1 MNSPKLSKLLLWL
14 ARLWCGFL
22 LVFLLF
28 FIVAHI
34 IDDGIVSYFN
44 DRREVTVFLFFPSL
58 TVIALGISF
67 KWRISGIR
75 EEVVRI
81 NSVTVKNVNDQM
93 PGIGRILSVLEF
105 WRPPSNSPQ
114 TIQNKLSFF

>member
-1 MNSPKLSKLLLWL
+1 
-14 ARLWCGFL
+14 FL

-67 KWRISGIR
+67 KWRILGAILLIISLTGLLVLRPDLIMHF
-75 EEVVRI
+75 ELVVI
-81 NSVTVKNVNDQM
+81 LITPALLLILGDILQKNNMGV
-93 PGIGRILSVLEF
+93 V
-105 WRPPSNSPQ
+105 
-114 TIQNKLSFF
+114 